1 LRQSGRIADREADL
15 ARTDRRK
22 RLAVAWGVVFAVAW
36 GFVLGAGL
44 AEAQAPIRIEMMVG
58 LASREPGP
66 VDPRAAK
73 IDRRL
78 KKEFRYESLKVLE
91 VERERV
97 PLDGVMTIQLPN
109 GKRARVR
116 PLSVDRRG
124 VLLAVDIEGAVAVD
138 ARAPSGHLLV
148 FGAGR
153 HADGRLVVS
162 VEPRFSPS
170 DNSTTP

>member
-1 LRQSGRIADREADL
+1 M
-15 ARTDRRK
+15 ARTGSRK
-22 RLAVAWGVVFAVAW
+22 QLALAGGALLALVWGL
-36 GFVLGAGL
+36 GPGAGP
-44 AEAQAPIRIEMMVG
+44 AVAQAPIRIEMMVG

-78 KKEFRYESLKVLE
+78 KKEFRYESLEVLG

-97 PLDGVMTIQLPN
+97 PLDGVMTLKLPN

-116 PLSVDRRG
+116 PLSMDGRG
-124 VLLAVDIEGAVAVD
+124 VLLAVDIEGAVTVD
-138 ARAPSGHLLV
+138 ARARSGHLLV

-153 HADGRLVVS
+153 HAGGRLVVS
-162 VEPRFSPS
+162 IEPIF
-170 DNSTTP
+170 